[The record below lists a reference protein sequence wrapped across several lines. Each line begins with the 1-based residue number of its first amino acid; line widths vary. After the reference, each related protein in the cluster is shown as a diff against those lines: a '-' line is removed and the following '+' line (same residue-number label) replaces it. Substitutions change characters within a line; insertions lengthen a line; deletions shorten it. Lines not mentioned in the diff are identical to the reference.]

1 MKFSRRL
8 AAAIS
13 VLTLA
18 LGAGLAAS
26 GTANAGVGPIQS
38 TPTGANSI
46 SGYYAH
52 AINNSVDF
60 THLATTEGG
69 DGQHS
74 IEQLP
79 VSVTSGNTVLQV
91 NGAAGIGICNQST
104 GNAAQVGLVY
114 IGGGQVDVVYATGTF
129 TAPNPPNNNDKC
141 QGGIVN
147 PGGGKYLAGPFPDNN
162 SVDLDILY
170 DAANPH
176 PAFHGHV
183 FAKGTIIFAA
193 TNLGAPGVS
202 YTAGVLSPGR
212 TFDEAD
218 AGVVADTNNDTALA
232 GTAPFPYA
240 GHNTNPS
247 ELEGFSHTLADGN
260 SVLPGGTE
268 THGTFY
274 SNPAWSAFPV
284 DAVKNGKVYL
294 GPTAFVND
302 GFLVLVGAPT
312 SG

>member
-1 MKFSRRL
+1 MKLSGRL
-8 AAAIS
+8 AAAIA
-13 VLTLA
+13 VPVLA
-18 LGAGLAAS
+18 LGTGLALS
-26 GTANAGVGPIQS
+26 GVANAGVGPVQY
-38 TPTGANSI
+38 TPTGGGAHSI

-52 AINNSVDF
+52 AENDTVNF
-60 THLATTEGG
+60 THLATREGG

-79 VSVTSGNTVLQV
+79 VSVTSGNTILQV
-91 NGAAGIGICNQST
+91 NGAVGIGLCNQVT
-104 GNAAQVGLVY
+104 GNAAQLGLVY
-114 IGGGQVDVVYATGTF
+114 IGGGQVDVVYSTGTLTSGF
-129 TAPNPPNNNDKC
+129 NGDKC
-141 QGGIVN
+141 QGGLVN

-176 PAFHGHV
+176 PTFHGHA

-212 TFDEAD
+212 TFNEAD
-218 AGVVADTNNDTALA
+218 AGAVADTQTVVPLS
-232 GTAPFPYA
+232 GTPPYPYA
-240 GHNTNPS
+240 GHNTDPN

-274 SNPAWSAFPV
+274 SNPAWAAFPV
-284 DAVKNGKVYL
+284 ASSANGKTYL
-294 GPTAFVND
+294 GPTQFMDD
-302 GFLVLVGAPT
+302 GFLELVGAPV
-312 SG
+312 S